1 MKSNLVHQYKISHV
15 KLMNQT
21 ASNLNMKSTLTKTKQ
36 LTNRSVKN
44 QTLPSPTP
52 NPLQKSGYVSDAFNT
67 P

>member
-1 MKSNLVHQYKISHV
+1 
-15 KLMNQT
+15 MNQT

-52 NPLQKSGYVSDAFNT
+52 NPSQKSGYVSDAFNT